1 MEMEKKKI
9 KKLIKDV
16 KENKNLALMLNRV
29 LGVEEINWLYEHTKP
44 KHQEWWVREEWKL
57 VYYWPN
63 GERY

>member
-44 KHQEWWVREEWKL
+44 KHQE
-57 VYYWPN
+57 
-63 GERY
+63 